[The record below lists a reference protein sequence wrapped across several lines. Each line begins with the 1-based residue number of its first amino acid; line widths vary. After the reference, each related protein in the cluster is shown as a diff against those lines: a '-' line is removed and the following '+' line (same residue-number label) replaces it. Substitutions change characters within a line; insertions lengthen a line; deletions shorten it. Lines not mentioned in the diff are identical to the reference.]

1 MNKMKHLSVVDGAF
15 LHMESA
21 EMPMHVGSVHVFELP
36 AGYDGD
42 WYEAV
47 KQHVAGRMHLAS
59 VFTRKLALMPF
70 DLANPVWIE
79 DDDIDLDYH
88 IRQTVLPKPG
98 TMEQLEALAARLHSS
113 MLDRSRPLWE
123 FYVIDGLEPGPGGE
137 RRMGFYAKVH
147 HAAIDGQAGVA
158 LANALYDLGPEPRAV
173 RAPRHRRGN
182 RYQLGVAEL
191 LTAALENQLAQVVD
205 LVKLVPSVAGRA
217 LGAAREAW
225 RNRGAGDEG
234 NEGKASRW
242 RLAPVTPFNAS
253 ITNQR
258 RFAGVVL
265 PLAQVKAIGKAHGA
279 SINDM
284 VLWLCSTALRSYLK
298 EARELPAAT
307 LVAGVPIS
315 LRAEGDTSSN
325 NQVTGT
331 VMNLAT
337 DVADPLERLAAVK
350 AASLAMKEGM
360 GSWRDIIPTD
370 FPSIGSPWLLSGL
383 TSLYGRSRMADRLR
397 FANVTI
403 SNVPGPRV
411 PLFLSGAKM
420 LNYLPVSIVVHGVAL
435 NITVQSYEDQLGF
448 GLIACRRAVPDL
460 KDLASDLRRAWAE
473 LQKLP
478 VPAAEP
484 VHEVAPARARKP
496 APPAKPTPRAKPVS
510 RSKRAPRGQPAKAA
524 APAAGTPAKV
534 PRPRRLEVVK
544 PAPARKSA
552 RLRAA

>member
-1 MNKMKHLSVVDGAF
+1 MSTMKHLSVVDGAF

-21 EMPMHVGSVHVFELP
+21 EMPMHVGSLHVFELP
-36 AGYDGD
+36 EGYRGN

-47 KQHVAGRMHLAS
+47 KEHVASRMHLAS

-88 IRQTVLPKPG
+88 IRQTVLPEPG

-123 FYVIDGLEPGPGGE
+123 FYVIDGLASEGGK

-158 LANALYDLGPEPRAV
+158 LANAVYDLAPEPRAV

-191 LTAALENQLAQVVD
+191 LTAALENQLRQVVD
-205 LVKLVPSVAGRA
+205 LAKLVPAVASRA
-217 LGAAREAW
+217 LGAARRAW
-225 RNRGAGDEG
+225 AGRGQGGDRKTG
-234 NEGKASRW
+234 SRLS
-242 RLAPVTPFNAS
+242 LAPVTPFNAS

-265 PLAQVKAIGKAHGA
+265 PLAEVKAIGKAHGA

-284 VLWLCSTALRSYLK
+284 VLWLCSAALRTYLK
-298 EARELPAAT
+298 EARELPAKT

-331 VMNLAT
+331 LMSLAT
-337 DVADPLERLAAVK
+337 DVADPLARLEAIK

-360 GSWRDIIPTD
+360 GGWRDIIPTD

-411 PLFLSGAKM
+411 PLYLSGARM

-460 KDLASDLRRAWAE
+460 RDLAADLRRAWAE
-473 LQKLP
+473 MQKLP
-478 VPAAEP
+478 LPAPAEASAP
-484 VHEVAPARARKP
+484 ASAPTSAPARAAKAVLRKAKP
-496 APPAKPTPRAKPVS
+496 AALPRPAAARPR
-510 RSKRAPRGQPAKAA
+510 A
-524 APAAGTPAKV
+524 APARTARSPA
-534 PRPRRLEVVK
+534 RPRTRV
-544 PAPARKSA
+544 A
-552 RLRAA
+552 